1 MREGKAKVGDLELH
15 YEDHGRETDPAILL
29 IMGLGAQ
36 LIWWPDA
43 LVDALV
49 AKGFRVI
56 RHDNRDIGLSTKL
69 AHLPPPGA
77 RALMATAFLGRP
89 LATPYT
95 LEALA
100 ADAVGVLDHLG
111 IAQAHIV
118 GASMGGMIAQIFAA
132 TYPERVLSLTSIM
145 STSGR
150 KELKKPALSLQL
162 RMLKRRQHDAPR
174 ATKIAEV
181 MNTLRLIGSPDQG
194 AQVDAERAA
203 LATRA
208 VDRSF
213 YPDGARRQL
222 GAIIASGDRVAA
234 LGRIT
239 APTLVIHGT
248 ADRLVPPD
256 GGEDT
261 ARLILGARLEMIPGM
276 GHDLPGPL
284 VPRIADLIAEHATAA
299 TATKAAA

>member
-1 MREGKAKVGDLELH
+1 MREGKAKVGDLELF
-15 YEDHGRETDPAILL
+15 YEDYGSEADPAILL

-49 AKGFRVI
+49 DKGFRVI

-69 AHLPPPGA
+69 AHEAPPGA
-77 RALMATAFLGRP
+77 RALLATAFLGRP
-89 LATPYT
+89 LATPYK
-95 LEALA
+95 LDALA
-100 ADAVGVLDHLG
+100 ADAIGVLDHLG
-111 IAQAHIV
+111 IRQAHIV
-118 GASMGGMIAQIFAA
+118 GASMGGMIAQLVAA

-150 KELKKPALSLQL
+150 KELKKPALPLQL
-162 RMLKRRQHDAPR
+162 RMLKRRDPDAPR
-174 ATKIAEV
+174 AAKVDEV
-181 MNTLRLIGSPDQG
+181 NRTLNLIGSPHPD
-194 AQVDAERAA
+194 VSVTAERAA
-203 LATRA
+203 LAERA

-234 LGRIT
+234 LSKIN

-248 ADRLVPPD
+248 ADRLVPRD

-261 ARLILGARLEMIPGM
+261 ARLIRGARLELIPGM
-276 GHDLPGPL
+276 AHDLPGPL
-284 VPRIADLIAEHATAA
+284 VPRIADLIAEHASAA

>member
-1 MREGKAKVGDLELH
+1 MREGKAKVGDLELF
-15 YEDHGRETDPAILL
+15 YEDHGREGDPAILL

-43 LVDALV
+43 LVAALV
-49 AKGFRVI
+49 GKGFRVI

-69 AHLPPPGA
+69 AHEAPPGA

-89 LATPYT
+89 LNTPY
-95 LEALA
+95 LLDALA
-100 ADAVGVLDHLG
+100 ADAIGVLDHLD
-111 IAQAHIV
+111 IRKAHIV
-118 GASMGGMIAQIFAA
+118 GASMGGMIAQLVAA
-132 TYPERVLSLTSIM
+132 TYPDRVLSLTSIM

-150 KELKKPALSLQL
+150 RELKKPALALQL
-162 RMLKRRQHDAPR
+162 RMLKRRDPNASR
-174 ATKIAEV
+174 AVKIEEV
-181 MNTLRLIGSPDQG
+181 MRTLNLIGSPIEDPEV
-194 AQVDAERAA
+194 ASERAA
-203 LATRA
+203 LAERA

-234 LGRIT
+234 LARIT
-239 APTLVIHGT
+239 APTLVIHGA

-261 ARLILGARLEMIPGM
+261 ARLIPGARFELISGM

-284 VPRIADLIAEHATAA
+284 VPRIAGLIAEHARAA
-299 TATKAAA
+299 TAERAAV

>member
-56 RHDNRDIGLSTKL
+56 RHDNRDIGLSTKF
-69 AHLPPPGA
+69 AHEAPPTA
-77 RALMATAFLGRP
+77 RALAATAFFGRP
-89 LATPYT
+89 LATPYK
-95 LEALA
+95 LDALA
-100 ADAVGVLDHLG
+100 SDAIGLLDHLH
-111 IAQAHIV
+111 IAGAHIV
-118 GASMGGMIAQIFAA
+118 GASMGGMIAQLVAA
-132 TYPERVLSLTSIM
+132 EYPDRVLSLTSIM

-150 KELKKPALSLQL
+150 RELKKPALALQF
-162 RMLKRRQHDAPR
+162 RMLKRRQTEAPR
-174 ATKIAEV
+174 ENKIAEV
-181 MNTLRLIGSPDQG
+181 MNTLRLIGSPDPG
-194 AQVDAERAA
+194 GKLMTERTA

-208 VDRSF
+208 VERSF

-234 LGRIT
+234 LPRIS

-248 ADRLVPPD
+248 ADRLVPAD

-261 ARLILGARLEMIPGM
+261 ARLIPGARLELIPDM
-276 GHDLPGPL
+276 GHDIPGPL
-284 VPRIADLIAEHATAA
+284 IPRIAGLIADHAHAA
-299 TATKAAA
+299 TAKQRAA

>member
-1 MREGKAKVGDLELH
+1 MREGKVKVGDLELH
-15 YEDHGRETDPAILL
+15 YEDHGHEGDPAILL

-43 LVDALV
+43 LVTALV
-49 AKGFRVI
+49 DKGFRVI

-69 AHLPPPGA
+69 AHEAPPGA
-77 RALMATAFLGRP
+77 RALMATAFFGRP
-89 LATPYT
+89 LATPYK
-95 LEALA
+95 LDALA

-111 IAQAHIV
+111 IRRAHIV
-118 GASMGGMIAQIFAA
+118 GASMGGMIAQLVAA
-132 TYPERVLSLTSIM
+132 TYPERVLTLTSIM

-150 KELKKPALSLQL
+150 RELQKPALSLQL
-162 RMLKRRQHDAPR
+162 RMLKRRQTAAPR
-174 ATKIAEV
+174 ANKIAEV
-181 MNTLRLIGSPDQG
+181 MNTLRLIGSPDHE
-194 AQVDAERAA
+194 AKLTAERRA
-203 LATRA
+203 LAERA

-222 GAIIASGDRVAA
+222 GAIIASGDRAAA
-234 LGRIT
+234 LAKIT
-239 APTLVIHGT
+239 APTLVIHGA

-261 ARLILGARLEMIPGM
+261 ARLIPGAHLEIIPGM

-284 VPRIADLIAEHATAA
+284 VPRIADLIAEHARAA
-299 TATKAAA
+299 TAERAAA

>member
-15 YEDHGRETDPAILL
+15 YEDHGREGDPVILL

-69 AHLPPPGA
+69 SQHAPPGA

-89 LATPYT
+89 LITPYK
-95 LEALA
+95 LDALA
-100 ADAVGVLDHLG
+100 ADAIGVLDHLG
-111 IAQAHIV
+111 IRQAHIV
-118 GASMGGMIAQIFAA
+118 GASMGGMIAQLVAA
-132 TYPERVLSLTSIM
+132 TYPDHVLSLTSIM

-150 KELKKPALSLQL
+150 KELKKPALALQL
-162 RMLKRRQHDAPR
+162 RMLKRRQTDAPR
-174 ATKIAEV
+174 ANKIAEV
-181 MNTLRLIGSPDQG
+181 MNTLRLIGSPNQSDEV
-194 AQVDAERAA
+194 AAERAS
-203 LATRA
+203 LAERA

-222 GAIIASGDRVAA
+222 GAIIASGDRVASLA
-234 LGRIT
+234 KIT

-261 ARLILGARLEMIPGM
+261 ARLIPGARLELIPGM

-284 VPRIADLIAEHATAA
+284 IPQIANLIAEHARAA
-299 TATKAAA
+299 TAERAAA

>member
-1 MREGKAKVGDLELH
+1 MREGKAKVGELELF
-15 YEDHGRETDPAILL
+15 YEDHGKGSDPVILL

-36 LIWWPDA
+36 LIWWPDG

-49 AKGFRVI
+49 TKGFRVI
-56 RHDNRDIGLSTKL
+56 RHDNRDIGLSTKF
-69 AHLPPPGA
+69 AHEAPPGA

-89 LATPYT
+89 LVTPYT
-95 LEALA
+95 LDALA
-100 ADAVGVLDHLG
+100 ADAIGVLDHLG
-111 IAQAHIV
+111 IRQAHIV
-118 GASMGGMIAQIFAA
+118 GASMGGMIAQLVAA

-150 KELKKPALSLQL
+150 RELKKPALSLQL

-174 ATKIAEV
+174 ANKVAEV
-181 MNTLRLIGSPDQG
+181 MNTLRLIGSPNQS
-194 AQVDAERAA
+194 AEVASERRS
-203 LATRA
+203 LAERA

-222 GAIIASGDRVAA
+222 GAIIASGDRAAA
-234 LGRIT
+234 LAKIT

-261 ARLILGARLEMIPGM
+261 ARLIRGARLEMIPGM

-284 VPRIADLIAEHATAA
+284 LPRIADLIAAHANAA
-299 TATKAAA
+299 TAEQVAA

>member
-15 YEDHGRETDPAILL
+15 YEDHGREGDPPILL

-56 RHDNRDIGLSTKL
+56 RHDNRDIGLSSKL

-89 LATPYT
+89 LMTPYK
-95 LEALA
+95 LDALA
-100 ADAVGVLDHLG
+100 ADAIGVLDHLG

-118 GASMGGMIAQIFAA
+118 GASMGGMIAQLVAA
-132 TYPERVLSLTSIM
+132 AYPDRTLSLTSIM

-150 KELKKPALSLQL
+150 RELKKPALSLQL
-162 RMLKRRQHDAPR
+162 RMLKRRDPDAAR
-174 ATKIAEV
+174 EEKIEEV
-181 MNTLRLIGSPDQG
+181 KRTLNLIGSPNSD
-194 AQVDAERAA
+194 ASVTAERAA
-203 LATRA
+203 LAERA

-222 GAIIASGDRVAA
+222 GAIIASGDRAAA
-234 LGRIT
+234 LARIT

-261 ARLILGARLEMIPGM
+261 ARLIRGARLEMIPGM

-284 VPRIADLIAEHATAA
+284 VPRIADLIAEHASAA
-299 TATKAAA
+299 TATRAAA

>member
-15 YEDHGRETDPAILL
+15 YEDHGSEGDPVILL

-49 AKGFRVI
+49 AKGFRVV

-69 AHLPPPGA
+69 AQHAPPGA
-77 RALMATAFLGRP
+77 RALLATAFLGRP
-89 LATPYT
+89 LVTPYK
-95 LEALA
+95 LDALA
-100 ADAVGVLDHLG
+100 ADAIGVLDHLG
-111 IAQAHIV
+111 IRQAHIV
-118 GASMGGMIAQIFAA
+118 GASMGGMIAQLVAA

-150 KELKKPALSLQL
+150 KELKKPALQLQL
-162 RMLKRRQHDAPR
+162 RMLRRRDPNAPR
-174 ATKIAEV
+174 DVKIADV
-181 MNTLRLIGSPDQG
+181 QRTLNLIGSPTE
-194 AQVDAERAA
+194 DADVSRERAA
-203 LATRA
+203 LAERA

-213 YPDGARRQL
+213 YPEGARRQL
-222 GAIIASGDRVAA
+222 GAIIASGDRAAA
-234 LGRIT
+234 LAKIT

-261 ARLILGARLEMIPGM
+261 ARLIRGARLEMIPGM

-284 VPRIADLIAEHATAA
+284 IPQIAGLIAEHAHAA
-299 TATKAAA
+299 MAERAAA

>member
-1 MREGKAKVGDLELH
+1 MREGKARVGDIDLF
-15 YEDHGRETDPAILL
+15 YEDHGREGDPAILL

-49 AKGFRVI
+49 AEGFRVI

-69 AHLPPPGA
+69 AHEAPPGA

-89 LATPYT
+89 LATPYK
-95 LEALA
+95 LDALA
-100 ADAVGVLDHLG
+100 ADATGVLDHLG
-111 IAQAHIV
+111 IRQAHIV
-118 GASMGGMIAQIFAA
+118 GASMGGMIAQLVAA
-132 TYPERVLSLTSIM
+132 HYPDHVLSLTSIM

-150 KELKKPALSLQL
+150 RELKKPALSLQL
-162 RMLKRRQHDAPR
+162 RMLKRRDPNAPR
-174 ATKIAEV
+174 ADKISAV
-181 MNTLRLIGSPDQG
+181 METLTLIGSPM
-194 AQVDAERAA
+194 ADANVAHERAA
-203 LATRA
+203 LAERA

-222 GAIIASGDRVAA
+222 GAIVASGDRVAA
-234 LGRIT
+234 LARIT

-261 ARLILGARLEMIPGM
+261 ARLIPGARLELITGM
-276 GHDLPGPL
+276 GHDMPGPL
-284 VPRIADLIAEHATAA
+284 VPQIAHLIAEHAKSA
-299 TATKAAA
+299 TTERAAA

>member
-1 MREGKAKVGDLELH
+1 MREGKAKVGDLELF
-15 YEDHGRETDPAILL
+15 YEDHGHDGDPPILL

-69 AHLPPPGA
+69 AHEPPPGA

-89 LATPYT
+89 LQTPYR
-95 LEALA
+95 LQALA
-100 ADAVGVLDHLG
+100 ADAIGVLDHLQ
-111 IAQAHIV
+111 IRQAHIV
-118 GASMGGMIAQIFAA
+118 GASMGGMIAQLVAA
-132 TYPERVLSLTSIM
+132 DYPDRVLSLTSIM

-150 KELKKPALSLQL
+150 RELKKPAMALQL

-181 MNTLRLIGSPDQG
+181 MNTLKLIGSPNQDE
-194 AQVDAERAA
+194 QVAAERAA
-203 LATRA
+203 LAARA

-222 GAIIASGDRVAA
+222 GAIIASGDRVDA
-234 LGRIT
+234 LARIS

-261 ARLILGARLEMIPGM
+261 ARLIDGARLEMIPGM
-276 GHDLPGPL
+276 GHDLPGSL
-284 VPRIADLIAEHATAA
+284 VPRIADLIADHANAA
-299 TATKAAA
+299 SATKVAA

>member
-15 YEDHGRETDPAILL
+15 YEDYGKESDPAILL

-69 AHLPPPGA
+69 AHETPPGA
-77 RALMATAFLGRP
+77 RALLATAFLGRP
-89 LATPYT
+89 LVTPYK
-95 LEALA
+95 LDALA

-111 IAQAHIV
+111 IRQAHIV
-118 GASMGGMIAQIFAA
+118 GASMGGMIAQLVAA

-162 RMLKRRQHDAPR
+162 RMLRRRDPNAPR
-174 ATKIAEV
+174 DVKVADV
-181 MNTLRLIGSPDQG
+181 QRTLNLIGSPTQ
-194 AQVDAERAA
+194 DAGVAHERAE
-203 LATRA
+203 LAGRA

-213 YPDGARRQL
+213 YPEGARRQL
-222 GAIIASGDRVAA
+222 GAIIASGDRAAA
-234 LGRIT
+234 LAKIT

-261 ARLILGARLEMIPGM
+261 ARLIPGARLEMIPGM
-276 GHDLPGPL
+276 AHDMPGPL
-284 VPRIADLIAEHATAA
+284 VPRLADMIAEHARAA
-299 TATKAAA
+299 TAERAAA